1 MCGPSERSAPRIPV
15 TRPARGQPFLRD
27 PSRRALLAFGLAAAW
42 LWPSPGDPARADP
55 AVAPAAVSARGRL
68 EPKNGLMPVAG
79 PSEPVVVVS
88 KLLVDKGDHVKAGQV
103 LAVLDQLELREA
115 AVDRARAELAN
126 AEAELRRNAELRK
139 GDVISESRQEA
150 IDLRVQLAR
159 AALREAQ
166 VALERMRVRSPI
178 DGQVI
183 QVYARDGERV
193 GPDGI
198 VELGRTQDMY
208 AIAEVYETDIGR
220 VRLGQRA
227 TVTSR
232 ALPRTLEG
240 TVDRI
245 GLKIAKLDALGTD
258 PAART
263 DARVVEVEIRL
274 DEGAAVAGLTNL
286 QVDIVIHP

>member
-1 MCGPSERSAPRIPV
+1 
-15 TRPARGQPFLRD
+15 
-27 PSRRALLAFGLAAAW
+27 
-42 LWPSPGDPARADP
+42 
-55 AVAPAAVSARGRL
+55 
-68 EPKNGLMPVAG
+68 MPVAG

>member
-1 MCGPSERSAPRIPV
+1 MCAPSERSAPRIPV

-27 PSRRALLAFGLAAAW
+27 PSRRGLLAFGLAACF
-42 LWPSPGDPARADP
+42 WPAPADPAHADP

-115 AVDRARAELAN
+115 AVDRARAELKN

-139 GDVISESRQEA
+139 GDVISASRQETV
-150 IDLRVQLAR
+150 DLRVQLAR

-178 DGQVI
+178 DGQVV

-227 TVTSR
+227 TVTSQ
-232 ALPRTLEG
+232 ALPRSLEG

-245 GLKIAKLDALGTD
+245 GLKVAKLDALGTD

-274 DEGAAVAGLTNL
+274 DEGTVAAGLTNL